1 MSLYIALPNNNQQF
15 DYVTAGGM
23 APCFGEPPLPS
34 TLPIP
39 GADDEL
45 FSPSV
50 INGDLSPNCC
60 PTEMSPTFEKRYMRE
75 MEKTIEGSR
84 FIAQHVR
91 NKDKFESV
99 SVNRVRERESER
111 EGERYIITSYMF
123 YSLRY
128 SLFVFDSCPFYSRW
142 KRTGNMSPWSSTV
155 YSCGSLR
162 LLV

>member
-1 MSLYIALPNNNQQF
+1 MAFKSNRIKNNLFPCFLGESVCLALPNQQF
-15 DYVTAGGM
+15 DYVATGGM

-45 FSPSV
+45 FSPSML
-50 INGDLSPNCC
+50 NGDLSPNCC
-60 PTEMSPTFEKRYMRE
+60 PNEMSPTFEKRYMRE

-99 SVNRVRERESER
+99 SEFHFLFFS
-111 EGERYIITSYMF
+111 
-123 YSLRY
+123 SLIL
-128 SLFVFDSCPFYSRW
+128 SVFV
-142 KRTGNMSPWSSTV
+142 
-155 YSCGSLR
+155 
-162 LLV
+162 

>member
-1 MSLYIALPNNNQQF
+1 MHFSNGYYTTYNIYSFICQFTLALPNQQF
-15 DYVTAGGM
+15 DYVATGGM

-45 FSPSV
+45 FSPSML
-50 INGDLSPNCC
+50 NGDLSPNCC
-60 PTEMSPTFEKRYMRE
+60 PNDMSPTFEKRYMRE

-99 SVNRVRERESER
+99 SFN
-111 EGERYIITSYMF
+111 YKLI
-123 YSLRY
+123 
-128 SLFVFDSCPFYSRW
+128 
-142 KRTGNMSPWSSTV
+142 
-155 YSCGSLR
+155 
-162 LLV
+162 LL